1 MGSDF
6 DPRAVEEV
14 DSPTGLTRT
23 DAKEVEAKLVEEPET
38 GQDRPGD
45 WLELV
50 EALAHAVQPP
60 SPLRNWRELQE
71 AADRGW
77 LITTTQVQQL
87 TGAKPAVRG
96 GETTWG
102 RGSFT
107 FTKAGK
113 IGNQLA
119 WKVNHSRPN

>member
-38 GQDRPGD
+38 GQDCPGD

-60 SPLRNWRELQE
+60 SPLRNWKELQE

-87 TGAKPAVRG
+87 TGAKPA
-96 GETTWG
+96 
-102 RGSFT
+102 
-107 FTKAGK
+107 
-113 IGNQLA
+113 
-119 WKVNHSRPN
+119 